1 MMASPGREALVGRLP
16 SKVPINLLGVRRGE
30 VLPGPERRRRW
41 RWQERTQIVAE
52 SLAPGAV
59 ASAIARRYGLH
70 RNQIYAWRKEVRET
84 AAGGTATVGSAPLDL
99 VPVVVTGEADVR
111 RPSGIEIEFSGA
123 RVRVSAGA
131 DPALLA
137 EVLRALKAL
146 G

>member
-1 MMASPGREALVGRLP
+1 MAGAASA
-16 SKVPINLLGVRRGE
+16 VR
-30 VLPGPERRRRW
+30 
-41 RWQERTQIVAE
+41 QEKPQIVAE

-70 RNQIYAWRKEVRET
+70 RNQIYAWRKEVRAT
-84 AAGGTATVGSAPLDL
+84 AAGATATVGSAPLEF

-111 RPSGIEIEFSGA
+111 RRSGIEIEFSGA

-131 DPALLA
+131 DPGLLA